1 MVWVR
6 EEAPHDS
13 EMLLGGGGG
22 GGGGR
27 RGAAGGQRA
36 AGAEAGRERA
46 WTLSGSRS
54 RPLRQASRA
63 AGRSPIER
71 RAAAWREYPFA
82 HVGCSRTHS
91 LASLSAR
98 SNFSI
103 AMYAAARFE

>member
-1 MVWVR
+1 
-6 EEAPHDS
+6 
-13 EMLLGGGGG
+13 
-22 GGGGR
+22 
-27 RGAAGGQRA
+27 
-36 AGAEAGRERA
+36 
-46 WTLSGSRS
+46 
-54 RPLRQASRA
+54 LRHASRA

-103 AMYAAARFE
+103 AMYAAARLL